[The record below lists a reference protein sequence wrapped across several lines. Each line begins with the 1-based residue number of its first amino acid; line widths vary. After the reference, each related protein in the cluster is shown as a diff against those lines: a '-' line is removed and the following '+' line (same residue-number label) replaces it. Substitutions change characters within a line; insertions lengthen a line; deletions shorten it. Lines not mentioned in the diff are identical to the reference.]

1 MPKRNSPIV
10 LIPLNKTSSQIET
23 SINAL
28 NQPLANFIQHI
39 GLPTENILSS
49 IEERRRVICS
59 LESALEVLPLEDR
72 AKANYLSKFTVAITV
87 GLFDGALTFL
97 WDETI
102 KSFGSLIDSF
112 DLQYFYN
119 VAESVSSKYK
129 NLHNLEDLEII
140 SAHDLLEISKRI
152 GLINDVNFHRLQQVN
167 YMRNHA
173 SSAHPNENEV
183 TGIEILSM
191 LETCL
196 KYVITAKPDHSVI
209 RMKQLLENIRKN
221 VIPDEDFAIIGEDI
235 SKQPQERIDDFLLS
249 IFGVYCDPKQEQ
261 NVKVNIEKIIPYV
274 WNSSTEE
281 IKYKIGSKYGWYIKN
296 GDIDR
301 KKATQKVLELV
312 DGLRYRDENSL
323 ASELFEKLQDLK
335 TVHFELN
342 NFHNEYFHAKSI
354 EESIPKTGVPT
365 STRKLFVKVICIC
378 YCGNGKGY
386 KAGVD
391 ENALPYYEKFIKSFS
406 IDEIKDFLILFKD
419 SEFVHDLITTKA
431 DQRMR
436 DLAEDIKAKT
446 TNVHVNK
453 ALDIIINFPKLSLTK
468 VANSSV
474 YETALKYI

>member
-1 MPKRNSPIV
+1 MPRKNSAIV
-10 LIPLNKTSSQIET
+10 LIPLNNTSSQQIET
-23 SINAL
+23 SIAAF
-28 NQPLANFIQHI
+28 NQPLASLLQHI

-59 LESALEVLPLEDR
+59 LESALEVLPIEDR

-129 NLHNLEDLEII
+129 NLHALEDLELI

-183 TGIEILSM
+183 TGMEILNM

-209 RMKQLLENIRKN
+209 RIKQLLENIRKN
-221 VIPDEDFAIIGEDI
+221 IIPDEDFAVIGEDI

-261 NVKVNIEKIIPYV
+261 NVKTNIEKIIPYV
-274 WNSSTEE
+274 WNCSTEE
-281 IKYKIGSKYGWYIKN
+281 VKYKIGSKYGWYIVEVHR
-296 GDIDR
+296 GS
-301 KKATQKVLELV
+301 KKQ
-312 DGLRYRDENSL
+312 RN
-323 ASELFEKLQDLK
+323 
-335 TVHFELN
+335 
-342 NFHNEYFHAKSI
+342 
-354 EESIPKTGVPT
+354 
-365 STRKLFVKVICIC
+365 
-378 YCGNGKGY
+378 
-386 KAGVD
+386 
-391 ENALPYYEKFIKSFS
+391 
-406 IDEIKDFLILFKD
+406 LIG
-419 SEFVHDLITTKA
+419 
-431 DQRMR
+431 
-436 DLAEDIKAKT
+436 
-446 TNVHVNK
+446 
-453 ALDIIINFPKLSLTK
+453 
-468 VANSSV
+468 
-474 YETALKYI
+474 